1 MCAIIWITNI
11 NDTSPTKRKI
21 KREQQTITFQ
31 SYNLHG
37 PGEVV
42 NLIHNGPYKVK
53 KSVNDLRMQLK
64 LQNIKINNKLIVIG
78 KKPSLNKKS

>member
-1 MCAIIWITNI
+1 MSNI

-21 KREQQTITFQ
+21 KREQQSITFQ

-37 PGEVV
+37 TGKEV
-42 NLIHNGPYKVK
+42 NSIHNGPYKVK
-53 KSVNDLRMQLK
+53 NSVNDLRMQLK

-78 KKPSLNKKS
+78 KKPSMNKKS